1 MERAPLQRHNQGS
14 SPQAAQHSIRSLPLP
29 AVASGRILGRLA
41 GNSKYSERALSLPSG
56 SWNITRNI
64 PVPRSLE
71 FDGILP
77 GMHIF
82 HQEYP
87 QEEVF

>member
-56 SWNITRNI
+56 S
-64 PVPRSLE
+64 
-71 FDGILP
+71 
-77 GMHIF
+77 
-82 HQEYP
+82 
-87 QEEVF
+87 